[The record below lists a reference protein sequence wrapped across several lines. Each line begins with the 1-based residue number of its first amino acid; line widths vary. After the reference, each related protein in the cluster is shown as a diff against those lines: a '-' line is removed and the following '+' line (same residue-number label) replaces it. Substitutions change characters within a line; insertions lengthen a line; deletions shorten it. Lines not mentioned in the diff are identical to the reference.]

1 MKEEQFDWV
10 IFYKAF
16 ARRLLEYKD
25 NRRELIVII
34 RKIYENIGLSLPTLG
49 KDGYIEEVDPFT
61 VFGLFNKQ
69 PMKESNRKKIVSE
82 IGKLF
87 GIDAPTPTSFAS
99 IPVLNA
105 LNAIFFYYQSEQAE
119 QEVDNL
125 WGLFESALAYADSA
139 TSKLRDKVSH
149 HFSQALNIKGTASS
163 KITMGLYWI
172 APDAFLSLDSRNK
185 WFIFESGEIPEDFVK
200 SLPRFESKITAQ
212 KYFEIVE
219 KTLDY
224 LRSGASD
231 LKDFKELSYKAWQLS
246 KDSKDGEEP
255 VKKVRYWVYAP
266 GDNACKWD
274 EFFDKGIM
282 GIGWEELGDLK
293 QYHSKTEIKEKMK
306 ESFGS
311 DSSHANSALA
321 TWQFANELK
330 PGDVVFAK
338 KGTGLI
344 VGRGVVTSDYE
355 YDPSRPDYNNIRK
368 VDWTNHDAR
377 PFSEKL
383 ALKTLTNVTPYTEY
397 VEKLERLFNPT
408 IIDPPHPSFPPYDSV
423 DFLNDVFMD
432 EERYETL
439 KTLLLN
445 KKNVILQGAPGVGK
459 TYAAKRLAYSII
471 GAKDQSR
478 VTVIQFHQSY
488 SYEDFIMGY
497 RPTEHGFELRQG
509 VFYQFCKEAEQDDE
523 NDYFFI
529 IDEINRGNL
538 SKIFG
543 ELFMLLEKDKRG
555 VELRLLY
562 SNEKFR
568 IPKNVHLIGMMNT
581 ADRSLAMLD
590 YALRRRFAFFE
601 MRPAFDSDGF
611 GEYQERLD
619 SEKFNRLIDCVEDLN
634 DAISADDALG
644 EGFCVGHSYFCDL
657 EDATDDAL
665 SRIVEFEIVP
675 LLKEYWFDEPD
686 MVKSWSAKLRDAIK

>member
-1 MKEEQFDWV
+1 MKEELFDWFF
-10 IFYKAF
+10 FYKAF
-16 ARRLLEYKD
+16 ARRLLAYKD
-25 NRRELIVII
+25 NRRELIAII

-49 KDGYIEEVDPFT
+49 KDGDIEDVDPFT

-149 HFSQALNIKGTASS
+149 HFNQALNIKGTASS

-330 PGDVVFAK
+330 PGDVVTANPYFNC
-338 KGTGLI
+338 GTCYSCQRGHVNCCHDNQTMGVQRDGSFCEYVAMPVERIYPGQGL
-344 VGRGVVTSDYE
+344 T
-355 YDPSRPDYNNIRK
+355 PDQLALIE
-368 VDWTNHDAR
+368 
-377 PFSEKL
+377 PFS
-383 ALKTLTNVTPYTEY
+383 
-397 VEKLERLFNPT
+397 
-408 IIDPPHPSFPPYDSV
+408 
-423 DFLNDVFMD
+423 
-432 EERYETL
+432 
-439 KTLLLN
+439 
-445 KKNVILQGAPGVGK
+445 
-459 TYAAKRLAYSII
+459 I
-471 GAKDQSR
+471 GY
-478 VTVIQFHQSY
+478 H
-488 SYEDFIMGY
+488 
-497 RPTEHGFELRQG
+497 
-509 VFYQFCKEAEQDDE
+509 
-523 NDYFFI
+523 
-529 IDEINRGNL
+529 
-538 SKIFG
+538 
-543 ELFMLLEKDKRG
+543 
-555 VELRLLY
+555 
-562 SNEKFR
+562 
-568 IPKNVHLIGMMNT
+568 
-581 ADRSLAMLD
+581 
-590 YALRRRFAFFE
+590 
-601 MRPAFDSDGF
+601 
-611 GEYQERLD
+611 
-619 SEKFNRLIDCVEDLN
+619 
-634 DAISADDALG
+634 
-644 EGFCVGHSYFCDL
+644 
-657 EDATDDAL
+657 AL
-665 SRIVEFEIVP
+665 SRCEVKPGDKVLVIGAGPIGLFALISAKSRGAEVYSADLLDGRLEKAKAFGADGVINSGKESLADYTAKVAEGGFDVCVEACGAPETFLSCIDCCAFAGNLILIGNGKRETTFLHST
-675 LLKEYWFDEPD
+675 LLKKELNVYGSRNSLPKDFRELIGLVADGTADPLPMVSAVYDFEHAADAFDALVHND
-686 MVKSWSAKLRDAIK
+686 GSLAKVLIRFAE